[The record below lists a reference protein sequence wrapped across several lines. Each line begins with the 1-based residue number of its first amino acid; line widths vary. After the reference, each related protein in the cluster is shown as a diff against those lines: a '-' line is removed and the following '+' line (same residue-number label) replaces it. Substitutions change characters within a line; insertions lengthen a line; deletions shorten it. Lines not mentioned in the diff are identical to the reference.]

1 MASEQQIEKTGT
13 RRRWLI
19 AILVL
24 LLVGGGIGAF
34 LISMPEK
41 SPQAS
46 SLAKMTFPVQRTN
59 LVVTATEQG
68 SLESSENTELI
79 CKVRG
84 QNTITWVIESGTR
97 VEKDDLLLTLDTL
110 FIEEQIAERSKYA
123 HWSRSGAEHWR
134 ATMNSARLKID
145 SYKEGDYV
153 AALKGQQKEL
163 VELKTYL
170 KSAQDRFT
178 FTTNLFKRG
187 YVSDQQVDDAKDSV
201 QRLVLETGVKE
212 TAISV
217 LENST
222 RKTWLEDLQG
232 NYNVAVAQFEASD
245 ERAMADAS
253 RRDRAVEELGYCE
266 VRAPKAGLVIHP
278 RAAAWKNAPD
288 ITEGGT
294 VYKEQLLLIMP
305 DLNKMQVKVGIHEA
319 IIENVNVGQR
329 AIVTLPD
336 RTIEAEVTTVAD
348 IASPLGPWAGDQ
360 FQYDV
365 IIELPQQTGLKPGM
379 SAQVEII
386 MAEHEDILAVPV
398 AAVIE
403 TLDGFACWVQDKS
416 DPTAVPTKTPLSLG
430 ESNDVHI
437 VVTNG
442 LKPGDQVVL
451 NPLAYVQEAQD
462 DAMKTLDKSEEEQ
475 DNNETISDIAVK

>member
-1 MASEQQIEKTGT
+1 MSNDIQNEKTGT
-13 RRRWLI
+13 GKRWFIALLI
-19 AILVL
+19 L
-24 LLVGGGIGAF
+24 LLVGGGISVSM
-34 LISMPEK
+34 LSMPDK
-41 SPQAS
+41 GPQAS
-46 SLAKMTFPVQRTN
+46 ILAKMTFPVSRTN
-59 LVVTATEQG
+59 LVVTATENG
-68 SLESSENTELI
+68 ALESSENTELI

-84 QNTITWVIESGTR
+84 QNTITWVVESGTH
-97 VEKDDLLLTLDTL
+97 VEKDELLLTLDTL

-134 ATMNSARLKID
+134 ATMKSARLRID

-153 AALKGQQKEL
+153 AELKRQQKEL
-163 VELKTYL
+163 IQMKTNL
-170 KSAQDRFT
+170 KSSQDSLT
-178 FTTNLFKRG
+178 FTTNMFKRG
-187 YVSDQQVDDAKDSV
+187 YVSEQQVDDAQTGV
-201 QRLVLETGVKE
+201 MRLELETDVKE

-232 NYNVAVAQFEASD
+232 NYNVAVAQFEAND

-266 VRAPKAGLVIHP
+266 VLAPKAGLVIHP

-305 DLNKMQVKVGIHEA
+305 DLTKMQVKVGIHEA
-319 IIENVNVGQR
+319 IIENVKVGQK

-336 RTIEAEVTTVAD
+336 RKIEAEVTTVAD
-348 IASPLGPWAGDQ
+348 IASPLGPWAGDEV
-360 FQYDV
+360 QYDV
-365 IIELPQQTGLKPGM
+365 IIELPQQAGLKPGM

-386 MAEHEDILAVPV
+386 MAEHVDVLAVPV

-403 TLDGFACWVQDKS
+403 TLDGFACWVQDKN
-416 DPTAVPTKTPLSLG
+416 DPMAVPTKTQLTLG

-437 VVTNG
+437 VVTGG
-442 LKPGDQVVL
+442 LNPGDQVVL
-451 NPLAYVQEAQD
+451 NPLAYIQEAQD
-462 DAMKTLDKSEEEQ
+462 DAMKTLDESEDER
-475 DNNETISDIAVK
+475 DKAETVSDIAVK